1 MCIKPRESK
10 ILSILLIFSF
20 MLFYSPHFLTA
31 KSPSNGNLIGF
42 IYAEDGTT
50 PVEGAVF
57 KIKNV
62 ANGKVLEST
71 KSDKLGIIKIEGIEE
86 GFYIGGVTADLGD
99 YNLGN
104 IIGIKA
110 DTTAKVSISLKSPA
124 EEENKK
130 KKKALGAFFTSPAG
144 IAVIIAATAAIIY
157 TIVKLT
163 EEEEEAS
170 PFK

>member
-42 IYAEDGTT
+42 IYAEDGTS

-62 ANGKVLEST
+62 ANGKTLEST
-71 KSDKLGIIKIEGIEE
+71 KSDKLGIIKVEGIEE
-86 GFYIGGVTADLGD
+86 GFYIGGVTTDSGN

-124 EEENKK
+124 KEGYNKST
-130 KKKALGAFFTSPAG
+130 LGEFFSSPAG
-144 IAVIIAATAAIIY
+144 IAVIVAATAAIIY

-163 EEEEEAS
+163 EGEEEAS